1 MAINIINATLQM
13 RHGLEQDFDSDQ
25 MTVGEWAISTDS
37 KYVRMCFLPGI
48 VIRMATYEGFEKD
61 MIEIQKI
68 LKECQDIKLAVE
80 TMADL
85 AEQHKNDSASSAL
98 LSESWAHGNTGVRV
112 GESTNNSEYYS
123 NQSKNEADR
132 AKNEADRAASIVG
145 IDIDSELSEIST
157 NPVQNKVVTKH
168 LENKVSI
175 DGDSS
180 STTVTFEAATQR
192 AGIESGDSLAVAF
205 GKLAKFCSDLDPH
218 AFNPLA
224 NNLTTNTSGYGMDA
238 RQGPVIDKRI
248 NELNTNLANKVS
260 SKSSATLS
268 GLSIDAAQYPTFN
281 FKVDGILKSAIFEYG
296 ASLTLRQYNADG
308 TYSEVGVPVL
318 INMKNSVASHGTSI
332 SNLES
337 NALLYKG
344 DVTNGL
350 TETVASGIYTY
361 DAANCA
367 NVPVTT
373 GCGTIVSFGFGTTL
387 CYRLCLTSASGVY
400 YSVYIPGTTYGTWTK
415 L

>member
-1 MAINIINATLQM
+1 MRIEKDAVKSFIYRIKEDINHVFKEVTSLSSQLGELSRLKTTDKSNLVAAIN
-13 RHGLEQDFDSDQ
+13 EQ
-25 MTVGEWAISTDS
+25 
-37 KYVRMCFLPGI
+37 
-48 VIRMATYEGFEKD
+48 
-61 MIEIQKI
+61 
-68 LKECQDIKLAVE
+68 
-80 TMADL
+80 
-85 AEQHKNDSASSAL
+85 
-98 LSESWAHGNTGVRV
+98 
-112 GESTNNSEYYS
+112 
-123 NQSKNEADR
+123 
-132 AKNEADRAASIVG
+132 
-145 IDIDSELSEIST
+145 
-157 NPVQNKVVTKH
+157 
-168 LENKVSI
+168 
-175 DGDSS
+175 
-180 STTVTFEAATQR
+180 
-192 AGIESGDSLAVAF
+192 
-205 GKLAKFCSDLDPH
+205 
-218 AFNPLA
+218 
-224 NNLTTNTSGYGMDA
+224 
-238 RQGPVIDKRI
+238 
-248 NELNTNLANKVS
+248 NTNLANKVS